1 MALLNSPAYEAAAAP
16 LRNAPPRQYNFS
28 KAVLGDVMRLMAEDA
43 QIGFFGLPETN
54 GTADNLVTFTLNA
67 SPFSALETLAKAN
80 GVALI
85 YDGGIWYLR
94 PANDQELIG
103 RIYEINYNA
112 QELVTKNNQS
122 GGGGGGGTVGGG
134 GAVGGGGGGFGGG
147 GGGGFGG
154 GGFGGGAGAAGL
166 NLQGAP
172 DFFVTEP
179 SRILEDVQNILNI
192 PTSGGVANFAPTA
205 SVDNVAQL
213 SVGGFQG
220 QPDLV
225 VRQPVAAGGAVGGG
239 ETSNQSKVIWNSDS
253 NTLYV
258 VATRQQH
265 QWIEAYLAS
274 ADRPQPMIAVEV
286 KFIETGRDPSSDL
299 GIDWNGVLGQNG
311 LQVNLSEA
319 SGPLDL
325 NNVAGY
331 SLPTA
336 VLSYSDLNLKLRA
349 IYNDR
354 KTRMVSYPRMVTLD
368 NREVS
373 FRSVVNQPVLGSSAS
388 ASLGAGATQTSAV
401 EYLPIGTVINVL
413 PKRMSGDKI
422 LLNVSVTVSDIIGT
436 EIINGNPFPIA
447 TSRVYTAP
455 LTVQSGFTVA
465 ISGLDAA
472 RVDENESGVPI
483 LGRLPVIGYAF
494 KNRKQD
500 RNRQHLMMLITPVAL
515 NHGTEGLTE
524 KPITREPWKAAP
536 SVHQPVA
543 YDKVPVVEPQN
554 RPRLQGQPVGDIPDF
569 DAAAS
574 NRKASRSFGKPV
586 EAEVAPEFA
595 GVATRE
601 PAGRPTG
608 MIQYP
613 GSPETEGRSKTV
625 EVPANASTLAP
636 VPSSLNTP
644 MQVTSLP
651 PEGAPEPVTAKLDPA
666 PKPASAAPAPKPAS
680 AAPAPKPASAA
691 PAPKPASAAPATSA
705 PAAVPTNPGTPVPPA
720 GPSSAAPAKSAP
732 STPSTP
738 VAKATAP
745 GVTGK
750 RDQPAPEVKST
761 QPDPAPAG
769 NGAVKSPDEAGA
781 ELAKKEAPTDPR
793 LAEIRKEIDRL
804 KEDLGKVPNG
814 DGKLSPDDGQL
825 VLNVHDEARKLLE
838 QVEDVRGDKSKPLSG
853 NLGDT
858 WWDLI
863 NLKSQAAKLSRR
875 SPESLVVNRGDDE
888 EAEGEKASETAPGP

>member
-1 MALLNSPAYEAAAAP
+1 
-16 LRNAPPRQYNFS
+16 
-28 KAVLGDVMRLMAEDA
+28 
-43 QIGFFGLPETN
+43 
-54 GTADNLVTFTLNA
+54 
-67 SPFSALETLAKAN
+67 
-80 GVALI
+80 
-85 YDGGIWYLR
+85 
-94 PANDQELIG
+94 
-103 RIYEINYNA
+103 
-112 QELVTKNNQS
+112 
-122 GGGGGGGTVGGG
+122 
-134 GAVGGGGGGFGGG
+134 
-147 GGGGFGG
+147 
-154 GGFGGGAGAAGL
+154 L

-172 DFFVTEP
+172 DFFITEP
-179 SRILEDVQNILNI
+179 SRILEDVENILNI
-192 PTSGGVANFAPTA
+192 PTSGGTANFAPTA

-225 VRQPVAAGGAVGGG
+225 VRQPLAAGGTAGGG
-239 ETSNQSKVIWNSDS
+239 ETANQSKVIWNSDS

-286 KFIETGRDPSSDL
+286 KFIETSRDPSSDL

-311 LQVNLSEA
+311 LQVNLSET

-325 NNVAGY
+325 NNVGGY

-388 ASLGAGATQTSAV
+388 ASLGAGATQTSAI

-472 RVDENESGVPI
+472 RVDENESGLPI

-554 RPRLQGQPVGDIPDF
+554 RPRLQVQPVGDISDF
-569 DAAAS
+569 DEAAS
-574 NRKASRSFGKPV
+574 NRKASRSFGKPG

-595 GVATRE
+595 EIATRE
-601 PAGRPTG
+601 PAGKPTST
-608 MIQYP
+608 IQYP
-613 GSPETEGRSKTV
+613 GSPEAESRSKTV
-625 EVPANASTLAP
+625 LVPTNASTLAP

-651 PEGAPEPVTAKLDPA
+651 PEGGPEPVTAKLDPA
-666 PKPASAAPAPKPAS
+666 PKPASAVPAPKPAS
-680 AAPAPKPASAA
+680 AATAPVAA
-691 PAPKPASAAPATSA
+691 
-705 PAAVPTNPGTPVPPA
+705 PTNPGTPAPPVEPA
-720 GPSSAAPAKSAP
+720 SADPVKSAQ
-732 STPSTP
+732 STP
-738 VAKATAP
+738 VAKATVAGATGKGDQSAPEAKSTVPGAAP
-745 GVTGK
+745 G
-750 RDQPAPEVKST
+750 
-761 QPDPAPAG
+761 G
-769 NGAVKSPDEAGA
+769 NGAVKAADEAGA
-781 ELAKKEAPTDPR
+781 EVAKKDEPTDPR
-793 LAEIRKEIDRL
+793 LAEIRKGIVRL
-804 KEDLGKVPNG
+804 KEDLGKIPNG
-814 DGKLSPDDGQL
+814 EGKLSPDDGQL
-825 VLNVHDEARKLLE
+825 VLNVHDGARKLLD
-838 QVEDVRGDKSKPLSG
+838 QVEEVRGDKSKPLSG

-875 SPESLVVNRGDDE
+875 SPESLVVTHGDDGDDE
-888 EAEGEKASETAPGP
+888 GEKTKETPSEP

>member
-1 MALLNSPAYEAAAAP
+1 MKKTLLVLNLVASLGVTSLWSQLGQQMSLSHSPAYEAAAAP
-16 LRNAPPRQYNFS
+16 LRSAPPRQYNFS
-28 KAVLGDVMRLMAEDA
+28 KAVLSDVMRLMAEDA
-43 QIGFFGLPETN
+43 GIGFFGLPD
-54 GTADNLVTFTLNA
+54 GAGSGDNLVTFTLNA
-67 SPFSALETLAKAN
+67 SPFAALETLAKAN
-80 GVALI
+80 GVTLI
-85 YDGGIWYLR
+85 FDSGIWYLR

-112 QELVTKNNQS
+112 QELVTKNTQAS
-122 GGGGGGGTVGGG
+122 IGGGGSGNSSSGGSTSS
-134 GAVGGGGGGFGGG
+134 
-147 GGGGFGG
+147 
-154 GGFGGGAGAAGL
+154 GL

-179 SRILEDVQNILNI
+179 SRILEDIQNILNI
-192 PTSGGVANFAPTA
+192 PTTGGSANFAPTA
-205 SVDNVAQL
+205 SVDTVAQL
-213 SVGGFQG
+213 SMGGFQG

-225 VRQPVAAGGAVGGG
+225 VRQPVQGNTLNATAGDAQ
-239 ETSNQSKVIWNSDS
+239 QSKVIWNSDS

-286 KFIETGRDPSSDL
+286 KFVETSRDPSSDL

-311 LQVNLSEA
+311 LEVNLSDA
-319 SGPLDL
+319 SGPINL
-325 NNVAGY
+325 NNIGAY

-388 ASLGAGATQTSAV
+388 ASLGAGATETSSV

-413 PKRMSGDKI
+413 PKRMAGNKI

-455 LTVQSGFTVA
+455 LTVQSGYTVA

-515 NHGTEGLTE
+515 SSGTEGLTE
-524 KPITREPWKAAP
+524 KPISREPWKAAP
-536 SVHQPVA
+536 VHQPVS
-543 YDKVPVVEPQN
+543 YDKEPVYDASYDRRGSSRSSLHAEPIADVPA
-554 RPRLQGQPVGDIPDF
+554 F
-569 DAAAS
+569 DEVAD
-574 NRKASRSFGKPV
+574 RKASRSFGKDEGIATPMTARIEERAPAAVVPADKPV
-586 EAEVAPEFA
+586 IEY
-595 GVATRE
+595 RE
-601 PAGRPTG
+601 
-608 MIQYP
+608 
-613 GSPETEGRSKTV
+613 S
-625 EVPANASTLAP
+625 EVPPKAKAIESSFQASTLAP

-644 MQVTSLP
+644 VTLSMGL
-651 PEGAPEPVTAKLDPA
+651 GADTPEPVTAKFPA
-666 PKPASAAPAPKPAS
+666 ETPKAVDLPK
-680 AAPAPKPASAA
+680 
-691 PAPKPASAAPATSA
+691 T
-705 PAAVPTNPGTPVPPA
+705 
-720 GPSSAAPAKSAP
+720 
-732 STPSTP
+732 
-738 VAKATAP
+738 
-745 GVTGK
+745 
-750 RDQPAPEVKST
+750 
-761 QPDPAPAG
+761 DPAPAP
-769 NGAVKSPDEAGA
+769 AAPVESAPAPAPAALPVAA
-781 ELAKKEAPTDPR
+781 ETAPAADLPKEETIDPR
-793 LAEIRKEIDRL
+793 LAEIRGELEKL
-804 KEDLGKVPNG
+804 KGDLGKVPG
-814 DGKLSPDDGQL
+814 GEGRLSPDDAQM
-825 VLNVHDEARKLLE
+825 VLNIHNNAKMLLE
-838 QVEDVRGDKSKPLSG
+838 KVETVRGDKSKPLSG
-853 NLGDT
+853 ALGDT

-863 NLKSQAAKLSRR
+863 NLKSQASKLSSR
-875 SPESLVVNRGDDE
+875 SPESLAVKSSDKPGDASAE
-888 EAEGEKASETAPGP
+888 EGTPGPAVEAGEPQP

>member
-1 MALLNSPAYEAAAAP
+1 MRVPPFAFLALLGFAAAPVHAQYGQEMALLHSPAYEAAAAP
-16 LRNAPPRQYNFS
+16 LRSAPPRQYNFS
-28 KAVLGDVMRLMAEDA
+28 KAVLSDVMRLMAEDA
-43 QIGFFGLPETN
+43 GIGFFGLPDGN
-54 GTADNLVTFTLNA
+54 GGGDNLVTFTLNA

-122 GGGGGGGTVGGG
+122 MGMGGGMGGGNI
-134 GAVGGGGGGFGGG
+134 GGGGGFGGG
-147 GGGGFGG
+147 GGGFGAG
-154 GGFGGGAGAAGL
+154 GGAAGL
-166 NLQGAP
+166 NLQGSP
-172 DFFVTEP
+172 DFFVIEP
-179 SRILEDVQNILNI
+179 SRILEDIQNILNI
-192 PTSGGVANFAPTA
+192 PTTGGNASFAPTA

-225 VRQPVAAGGAVGGG
+225 VRQPVAAGTGGVGG
-239 ETSNQSKVIWNSDS
+239 EPVNQSKVIWNSDS

-286 KFIETGRDPSSDL
+286 KFIETSRDPSSDL

-311 LQVNLSEA
+311 LEVSLTDA
-319 SGPLDL
+319 SGPIDL
-325 NNVAGY
+325 NSVGNY

-336 VLSYSDLNLKLRA
+336 VLSYSDLNVKLRA

-388 ASLGAGATQTSAV
+388 ASLGAGATETSAI

-413 PKRMSGDKI
+413 PKRMAGNKI

-455 LTVQSGFTVA
+455 LTVQSGYTVA

-472 RVDENESGVPI
+472 RVDENESGLPI

-494 KNRKQD
+494 KNRRQD

-515 NHGTEGLTE
+515 NTGTEGLTE

-536 SVHQPVA
+536 PVHQPVV
-543 YDKVPVVEPQN
+543 YDKVPVQQVQE
-554 RPRLQGQPVGDIPDF
+554 RPRVQAQPIGDIPDF
-569 DAAAS
+569 NEVVS
-574 NRKASRSFGKPV
+574 NRKASRSFGKTG
-586 EAEVAPEFA
+586 EAEAAPEFA
-595 GVATRE
+595 EVEERE
-601 PAGRPTG
+601 PAGNASS
-608 MIQYP
+608 MIRYP
-613 GSPETEGRSKTV
+613 DPLPAENRTKTV

-644 MQVTSLP
+644 MMVTRLP
-651 PEGAPEPVTAKLDPA
+651 SDAGPEPVTAKLEPA
-666 PKPASAAPAPKPAS
+666 PAEPAPAKPAPATPAPAVSAPSLPAAPAPAPAPV
-680 AAPAPKPASAA
+680 AAPAKPAI
-691 PAPKPASAAPATSA
+691 PAPPIGSGA
-705 PAAVPTNPGTPVPPA
+705 
-720 GPSSAAPAKSAP
+720 SSAAPAKPVASAP
-732 STPSTP
+732 A
-738 VAKATAP
+738 AKTATSPATTVPAQSSPAPKAATA
-745 GVTGK
+745 
-750 RDQPAPEVKST
+750 R
-761 QPDPAPAG
+761 
-769 NGAVKSPDEAGA
+769 A
-781 ELAKKEAPTDPR
+781 EEPSDPR
-793 LAEIRKEIDRL
+793 LSEIRKGIDRL
-804 KEDLGKVPNG
+804 EADLGKIPNG
-814 DGKLSPDDGQL
+814 EGKLSPDDGQL
-825 VLNVHDEARKLLE
+825 VLNVHEEAQKLLGE
-838 QVEDVRGDKSKPLSG
+838 VEAVRGDKSKPLSG
-853 NLGDT
+853 SLGDS

-863 NLKSQAAKLSRR
+863 NLKSRAAKLSRR
-875 SPESLVVNRGDDE
+875 SPESLAVTNG
-888 EAEGEKASETAPGP
+888 EGGKQDGAPTTEPAPAP